1 MRAAPNISTIRS
13 ERDQHEG
20 SLPFQRRT
28 DDDLMQLAR
37 DGVDSAFD
45 ELVRRYQVELLRV
58 AARHLGSRALAPDL
72 AQNTFLQVYGALDR
86 YEARGAFRAYL
97 HRVLLNQCRMS
108 RRSAQ
113 ISLRALEN
121 SNLWRGSD
129 ELYVVEQEKRR
140 DLERALNRLSEKL
153 RDVVVLRYCGDLD
166 YEEIAQAL
174 AVPVGTVKRRLFD
187 AMAKLR
193 EIVESR

>member
-1 MRAAPNISTIRS
+1 MMPAPSISSLRP
-13 ERDQHEG
+13 EHDG
-20 SLPFQRRT
+20 CDDSLPFQRRA
-28 DDDLMQLAR
+28 DDDLMRLAR
-37 DGVDSAFD
+37 DGVESAFD

-58 AARHLGSRALAPDL
+58 AARHLGGNALAPDL

-97 HRVLLNQCRMS
+97 HRVLLNQCRMA

-113 ISLRALEN
+113 ISLKALEN
-121 SNLWRGSD
+121 SEFWRGSD

-140 DLERALNRLSEKL
+140 DLERALNLLSDKL

-166 YEEIAQAL
+166 YEEIAQTL
-174 AVPVGTVKRRLFD
+174 SVPIGTVKRRLFD

-193 EIVESR
+193 EIVEPR